1 MSIRAKT
8 LTLVASV
15 DLFVNAVSMTPF
27 VGKPLQYGKYTLEQE
42 LGRGGFGV
50 TYKATHH
57 WLDQVVVIKTLND
70 GLRQDANFANFQRNF
85 QAEAKRL
92 AMCSHPGI
100 VRVNDFFIEDGL
112 PYMVMDYIPGR
123 TLAQIVF
130 PNHPLPEPVAID
142 YIRQVG
148 AALNAVHDLG
158 LLHRDVKPQ
167 NLILHE
173 GTGRVVLIDFGTAR
187 EFSPGLTQ
195 THTSMISEGYAPI
208 EQYLPQA
215 QRTAAI
221 DVYGLAATLYALLT
235 AQIPIASI
243 LRDRQALPAPRDLKP
258 DLSPAINQAV
268 LHGMAI
274 EPHQRPSTIDEWLA
288 LLPSAASVPM
298 YDRTGSAVSG
308 SNSRAATMVAFHR
321 PNGNSSNR
329 FDAQSHY
336 GVVQTQPPIPVRSRA
351 RWQPWLL
358 GGIGAGA
365 LAGVAIALTRSP
377 NAPAPQP
384 TVSPS
389 PSIASPSPTSTQPV
403 KTTTPTPT
411 RSQRATPSPTPTPS
425 QSPEVVAPT
434 STPDPEPPAPTPSS
448 DPTPPVASPTPTPT
462 PSTTPAPTRT
472 VQPSDVVVPTIENNS
487 GTPKQSSKQ
496 SPTSA
501 KN

>member
-1 MSIRAKT
+1 
-8 LTLVASV
+8 
-15 DLFVNAVSMTPF
+15 MTPF
-27 VGKPLQYGKYTLEQE
+27 VGKPLQNGKYTLEQE
-42 LGRGGFGV
+42 LGRGGFGI

-57 WLDQVVVIKTLND
+57 WLDQIVVIKTLND
-70 GLRQDANFANFQRNF
+70 GLRQDTNFANFQRNF

-100 VRVNDFFIEDGL
+100 VRVNDFFIEDSL
-112 PYMVMDYIPGR
+112 PFMVMDYIPGR

-142 YIRQVG
+142 YVRQVG
-148 AALNAVHDLG
+148 AALNAVHHLG

-235 AQIPIASI
+235 AQVPIASI
-243 LRDRQALPAPRDLKP
+243 LRDRQALPTPQELKP

-274 EPHQRPSTIDEWLA
+274 EPDQRPSTIDEWLA
-288 LLPSAASVPM
+288 MLPSAASVPL
-298 YDRTGSAVSG
+298 YDRAQSSMSG
-308 SNSRAATMVAFHR
+308 SNSRAATVVAFHTPR
-321 PNGNSSNR
+321 GNSMNR
-329 FDAQSHY
+329 STPETQY
-336 GVVQTQPPIPVRSRA
+336 GVVQTQPPLPVRSR
-351 RWQPWLL
+351 RSWQPWLL
-358 GGIGAGA
+358 GGLGAGA
-365 LAGVAIALTRSP
+365 IAGVALAFAKTP

-384 TVSPS
+384 SVIPL
-389 PSIASPSPTSTQPV
+389 PSIASPRATPTQPV
-403 KTTTPTPT
+403 ET
-411 RSQRATPSPTPTPS
+411 ATPVQKRSPQATPTPTPS
-425 QSPEVVAPT
+425 PSASPTVTPT
-434 STPDPEPPAPTPSS
+434 PTPIQTPDPEPPTPTPSS
-448 DPTPPVASPTPTPT
+448 DPTPPVATPTPTPT
-462 PSTTPAPTRT
+462 ATLKPQLP
-472 VQPSDVVVPTIENNS
+472 DVVVPTIETPPG
-487 GTPKQSSKQ
+487 GTSKQ
-496 SPTSA
+496 SPA